1 MQSIISIVLTD
12 TFFCNKVF
20 SQIIGIPIGTNCATL
35 IADFESELMA
45 KLQKNLS
52 KQSLIRL
59 FN

>member
-1 MQSIISIVLTD
+1 MSYAIYPIYCFDRHI
-12 TFFCNKVF
+12 FFGNKMF

-52 KQSLIRL
+52 KQSLI
-59 FN
+59 